1 MQIVNKNG
9 IRILYPEQGYILI
22 NKKTGDFYEQVYLS
36 RLDSEENYIER
47 KSQEKSAD
55 MDFLMETI
63 DGLFLLL
70 EPIISSMPVAL
81 NENGNTP
88 MDKIIIFYV
97 EMIKK
102 KLKTIDDIPST
113 LKNRVQDIINN

>member
-9 IRILYPEQGYILI
+9 IRILYPEQGYVLI
-22 NKKTGDFYEQVYLS
+22 NKKTGDFYEQIYLS
-36 RLDSEENYIER
+36 KFDSEENYIER

-55 MDFLMETI
+55 IDFLMETI

-70 EPIISSMPVAL
+70 EPIISSTPITL
-81 NENGNTP
+81 SEDGNTP

-102 KLKTIDDIPST
+102 NLKTIDDVPST

>member
-1 MQIVNKNG
+1 
-9 IRILYPEQGYILI
+9 
-22 NKKTGDFYEQVYLS
+22 
-36 RLDSEENYIER
+36 
-47 KSQEKSAD
+47 
-55 MDFLMETI
+55 METI

-70 EPIISSMPVAL
+70 EPIISSIPIAL
-81 NENGNTP
+81 SEDGNTP

-102 KLKTIDDIPST
+102 NLKTIDDVPST